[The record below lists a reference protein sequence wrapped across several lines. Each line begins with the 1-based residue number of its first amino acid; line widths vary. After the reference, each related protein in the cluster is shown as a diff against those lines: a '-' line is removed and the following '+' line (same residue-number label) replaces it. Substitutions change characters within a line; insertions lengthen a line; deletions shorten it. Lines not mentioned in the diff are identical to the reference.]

1 LVWGGA
7 QRYYQYH
14 EEQRRP
20 SSEREIWMLLYMR
33 TVLSEEPIRDGVG
46 HAKPGEG
53 TGNAKAL
60 RQVVA

>member
-1 LVWGGA
+1 
-7 QRYYQYH
+7 
-14 EEQRRP
+14 
-20 SSEREIWMLLYMR
+20 MLLYMR